1 MLSILSLVLAFFD
14 KVFGYVGQ
22 IDKDRTSVDIAQIAA
37 EQTSI
42 QAMSAVEQKWS
53 FVAWMI
59 PIFSL
64 PYAAWT
70 WKAVLWDKIVMQGH
84 STTDPLTGSLG
95 TAYWII
101 ISGLFLH
108 ALSNK

>member
-42 QAMSAVEQKWS
+42 QAM
-53 FVAWMI
+53 
-59 PIFSL
+59 